1 MRRSSLFSAGLG
13 LVMWAA
19 LSVRQA
25 QAAPS
30 AGVVAFAQPGAGQAG
45 MAVGFD
51 AAGALRAV
59 SCAAPGCSIERGQE
73 VAFPAELR
81 PAISNAQFSVV
92 GIGDGRRAIV
102 VAVSDAKS
110 ARSWSAVLVGSLGAG
125 EPSLVFSGFTGFT
138 AGEDGTRRGKRVDIS
153 PADENGARRI
163 VVGDVQED
171 LSLCGRP
178 ALLAP
183 QLLAS
188 SDLKLHPAKVQRLTI
203 EERER
208 ARTVTAV
215 RVAATDAPS
224 AAFGVLHAV
233 AATSAIGSPGALTD
247 GNPETAWAENRG
259 GSGKGEFVL
268 LNAPPE
274 LPISGLDLLIRSL
287 NAKPES
293 GVAPREFWIAGN
305 HDLFHVTM
313 PEDAWKF
320 PGAHYSVKL
329 DPPLQGDCLALVTE
343 SAFDE
348 RPKARV
354 TFAELAARTEFDA
367 SSVPALVAAL
377 AGGGERA
384 QAAEAVLRVVGQPGF
399 DAVVQAYDT
408 LDEGGRR
415 VALDLLDQAPCD
427 TSLPAYL
434 KAFSGLSQAHA
445 IHARDHIRRCG
456 KAAAPFLVA
465 AAKKSQGTLQ
475 LNLLGELLL
484 ADAAQCVDVIVTM
497 LDVDSRSRRASLRIA
512 LARAS
517 AVSEAKPRVL
527 AVLSDPQTSE
537 RVLVEV
543 LRALGGRIGEF
554 QPAAGAVVTRLE
566 APNQSFRTRF
576 LLLQPSAE
584 LAESDPAVKASFAQ
598 ALASDPDPRFRA
610 QALSVLKAPQDFG
623 AQVSAALNDPD
634 MRVREAAVRASAP
647 LPSATPALTARLAT
661 DPWPLVRMAAADA
674 LSATPNAPSVEAAL
688 TRAID
693 DESPHVRAHVVTALG
708 AHHATAQLEK
718 IRERLADEE
727 EYPMVRAAAA
737 GAVAAL
743 CDLKSV
749 AALTGYAQKLA
760 DPMAEPGE
768 HMIGAAAL
776 LALGDLRPP
785 DLEARLKP
793 LRAKGAPAQAK
804 QAADAVLQRS
814 GGTCGQPMS
823 PKSAPPHQTP
833 KKPRIPAS

>member
-1 MRRSSLFSAGLG
+1 MRRSPLFLAGFGVVLWGTLG
-13 LVMWAA
+13 
-19 LSVRQA
+19 VRQA
-25 QAAPS
+25 RAAS
-30 AGVVAFAQPGAGQAG
+30 GSGVVAFAQPGSGQAG

-59 SCAAPGCSIERGQE
+59 SCAAPGCKIDRGQE
-73 VAFPAELR
+73 IPFPAELR
-81 PAISNAQFSVV
+81 PAIAGARFSVV
-92 GIGDGRRAIV
+92 GIGEGRRAIV
-102 VAVSDAKS
+102 VSVTDGKT
-110 ARSWSAVLVGSLGAG
+110 ARSWSAVLTGPLGAG

-153 PADENGARRI
+153 PPDEDGARRI

-183 QLLAS
+183 QLLVS
-188 SDLKLHPAKVQRLTI
+188 RDLKLHPAKVQRLTVD
-203 EERER
+203 EREH
-208 ARTVTAV
+208 ARSVTAA
-215 RVAATDAPS
+215 RVSGSDAP

-247 GNPETAWAENRG
+247 GKPETTWAENRG
-259 GSGKGEFVL
+259 GSGRGEFVL
-268 LNAPPE
+268 FNAPPE
-274 LPISGLDLLIRSL
+274 LPISGLDVLIRPSQ
-287 NAKPES
+287 AKADS

-305 HDLFHVTM
+305 RDLVHVTM

-329 DPPLQGDCLALVTE
+329 DPPFQGDCLALVTE

-348 RPKARV
+348 SPKAQV
-354 TFAELAARTEFDA
+354 TFAELSARTEFDA
-367 SSVPALVAAL
+367 ASVPALVAAL

-384 QAAEAVLRVVGQPGF
+384 QAAEAVLRAVGQPGY
-399 DAVVQAYDT
+399 DAVAQSFDS

-415 VALDLLDQAPCD
+415 VALDLLDQAPCE
-427 TSLPAYL
+427 TSMPAYL
-434 KAFSGLSQAHA
+434 KAFSGLNQAHA

-456 KAAAPFLVA
+456 KAAAPFLIA
-465 AAKKSQGTLQ
+465 AAKKSQGAVQ

-484 ADAAQCVDVIVTM
+484 ADAAQCVDVIVGM
-497 LDVDSRSRRASLRIA
+497 LDVDSRARRAALRIA

-517 AVSEAKPRVL
+517 SVSEAKPRVVAAL
-527 AVLSDPQTSE
+527 TDPNTSE

-543 LRALGGRIGEF
+543 LRALGARIDEF
-554 QPAAGAVVTRLE
+554 QPAAGAVLARLQ

-584 LAESDPAVKASFAQ
+584 LAEADPQVRASFAL
-598 ALASDPDPRFRA
+598 ALAGDPDPRFRA
-610 QALSVLKAPQDFG
+610 QALSVLKDPQDFS

-634 MRVREAAVRASAP
+634 MRVREAAVRASAS
-647 LPSATPALTARLAT
+647 LPSAAPALSARLAS

-674 LSATPNAPSVEAAL
+674 LSASPSAPSVESAL

-708 AHHATAQLEK
+708 AHHATAQLGK
-718 IRERLADEE
+718 IRERLADEDE
-727 EYPMVRAAAA
+727 FPMVRAAAA
-737 GAVAAL
+737 QAVAAL
-743 CDLKSV
+743 CDRQSV
-749 AALTGYAQKLA
+749 DALTGYAQKLA
-760 DPMAEPGE
+760 DPMADPGA
-768 HMIGAAAL
+768 HMLGAAAL
-776 LALGDLRPP
+776 LALGDLRPK

-793 LRAKGAPAQAK
+793 LRGTGAPAQAR

-814 GGTCGQPMS
+814 GGVCGQPALAK
-823 PKSAPPHQTP
+823 PTPPG
-833 KKPRIPAS
+833 KKVHIPAS

>member
-1 MRRSSLFSAGLG
+1 MRTSSLVLAGFGVVLWSALG
-13 LVMWAA
+13 A
-19 LSVRQA
+19 RQA
-25 QAAPS
+25 HA
-30 AGVVAFAQPGAGQAG
+30 AGVVAFAQPGSGQAG

-59 SCAAPGCSIERGQE
+59 PCAAAGCSIERGQE
-73 VAFPAELR
+73 IAFPAELR
-81 PAISNAQFSVV
+81 PALASAQFSVV
-92 GIGDGRRAIV
+92 GIGDGHRAIV
-102 VAVSDAKS
+102 VAVTDAKS
-110 ARSWSAVLVGSLGAG
+110 ARSWSAVLVAPLGSGA
-125 EPSLVFSGFTGFT
+125 PNLVFAGYTGFT
-138 AGEDGTRRGKRVDIS
+138 AGEEGTRRGKRVDIS

-163 VVGDVQED
+163 VVGDIQED

-183 QLLAS
+183 QLLVS
-188 SDLKLHPAKVQRLTI
+188 SDLKLHPAKVQRLTV

-215 RVAATDAPS
+215 RVPAPS
-224 AAFGVLHAV
+224 ASGAPSPAFGVLHAV

-247 GNPETAWAENRG
+247 GNPETTWAENRG

-274 LPISGLDLLIRSL
+274 LPISGLDLLIRPPT
-287 NAKPES
+287 AKPDS

-305 HDLFHVTM
+305 HDLLHVTM

-348 RPKARV
+348 GPNARV

-367 SSVPALVAAL
+367 SSVSALVAAL

-384 QAAEAVLRVVGQPGF
+384 QSAAAVLRVVGQPGF
-399 DAVVQAYDT
+399 DAVVQAYDS

-434 KAFSGLSQAHA
+434 KAFSGLSAAHA

-456 KAAAPFLVA
+456 KAAAPYLVA

-484 ADAAQCVDVIVTM
+484 ADAAQCVDVIVG
-497 LDVDSRSRRASLRIA
+497 LLNVDSRSRRASLRIA

-517 AVSEAKPRVL
+517 TVQAAKPRVL
-527 AVLSDPQTSE
+527 AALSDPQTSE
-537 RVLVEV
+537 RVQVEV
-543 LRALGGRIGEF
+543 LRALGARIDEF
-554 QPAAGAVVTRLE
+554 QPAAGAVLTRLQ

-584 LAESDPAVKASFAQ
+584 LAEADPAVKASFAQ

-610 QALSVLKAPQDFG
+610 QALSVLKNPQDFS

-634 MRVREAAVRASAP
+634 LRVREAAVRASAA
-647 LPSATPALTARLAT
+647 LPGAVPALTARLAN

-674 LSATPNAPSVEAAL
+674 LAAAPSAPNVEAAL
-688 TRAID
+688 TRAIE

-708 AHHATAQLEK
+708 DHHATAQLEK
-718 IRERLADEE
+718 IRERLADED

-737 GAVAAL
+737 RAVAAL

-749 AALTGYAQKLA
+749 DTLTGYAQKLA
-760 DPMAEPGE
+760 DPMAEPGQ

-776 LALGDLRPP
+776 LALADLRPK

-793 LRAKGAPAQAK
+793 LRSKGAPAQAR

-814 GGTCGQPMS
+814 GGVCGQP
-823 PKSAPPHQTP
+823 APTKLPQPP
-833 KKPRIPAS
+833 KKAHIPAS